1 MAAVVEDIAV
11 VVEYEV
17 GGAFE
22 RPALLLVG
30 ACDKL
35 EQDGFGLPYFAHVP
49 DVRVFFRAYPVFVV
63 PRAADPVAAH
73 ADPRELSAL
82 AEGVFEGFC
91 VVAHEHERRLFEIV
105 QIHVREL
112 PARFLGGLRNAE
124 AVRVPLAPVAVSA
137 DVYRAYVRVAVVA
150 LGELSDE
157 ARMKFYQQ
165 RLVEIRRVAR
175 HGGERAF
182 RVLPLLLPV
191 VGLVF
196 YALVERPL
204 RRGVGLFAVVV
215 GAGYAERHRQP
226 DLGVIFDELVDFR
239 PVVFAV
245 LGLEVRPVVPAVS

>member
-1 MAAVVEDIAV
+1 M
-11 VVEYEV
+11 
-17 GGAFE
+17 
-22 RPALLLVG
+22 R
-30 ACDKL
+30 
-35 EQDGFGLPYFAHVP
+35 
-49 DVRVFFRAYPVFVV
+49 RAYSKVF
-63 PRAADPVAAH
+63 A
-73 ADPRELSAL
+73 
-82 AEGVFEGFC
+82 F
-91 VVAHEHERRLFEIV
+91 VAHEHERRLFEIV

-245 LGLEVRPVVPAVS
+245 LGLEVRPVVPAVSYAVGHYPVPPRSLRTRGEPLPGICGRFVAFGKEYGFPLHACAEREREREKCDMQQFHQIFLP